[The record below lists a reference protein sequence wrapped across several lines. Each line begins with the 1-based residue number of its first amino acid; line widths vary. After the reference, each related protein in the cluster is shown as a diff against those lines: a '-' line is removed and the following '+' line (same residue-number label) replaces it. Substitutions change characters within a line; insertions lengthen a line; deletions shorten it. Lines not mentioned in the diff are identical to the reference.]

1 MDGGGPETTAAP
13 GTPPSGRAPWPPIDL
28 LARIRRDPRHMPERA
43 ALFAVD
49 RIGAESSERLA
60 RLRRSGSPRREVLE
74 TVVAHGVR
82 TAVVDGAFVGGP
94 FIALVPTAFCAALLA
109 QGRMVME
116 IGELSGRPATDPARA
131 ADLLFLQGVY
141 PTVEEAR
148 RALDALPPDDGPA
161 GPPGPPGPP
170 RAAEPPG
177 PPEEPP
183 RLSLREWGRVV
194 VRMAYV
200 LGVVTPSAPGPAP
213 GPRPGRY
220 LRWVAVALLVAVGVL
235 LPFVWVPVL
244 GFAYRSATLR
254 LAERAITH
262 FGASPGD
269 EDEDAA
275 DAAEGGRP
283 RRGRVRPLALLVAL
297 RTLAALLLPFAAAV
311 LLVVSGGRVAGHRW
325 LAVGAGLV
333 AVSLISCVVWR
344 FRQWRRTSG
353 RGRPAAGLTPGA
365 GPPPR

>member
-60 RLRRSGSPRREVLE
+60 RLRRTGKPRREVLE

-94 FIALVPTAFCAALLA
+94 FMALVPTAFCAALLA

-131 ADLLFLQGVY
+131 ADLLLLQGVY

-148 RALDALPPDDGPA
+148 SALDALPPDDGP
-161 GPPGPPGPP
+161 PPG
-170 RAAEPPG
+170 R
-177 PPEEPP
+177 
-183 RLSLREWGRVV
+183 RMSLREWVRVV

-200 LGVVTPSAPGPAP
+200 LGVVTPSAPEPAP

-220 LRWVAVALLVAVGVL
+220 LRWVAIALLVAVGIL

-269 EDEDAA
+269 EDAEDAP
-275 DAAEGGRP
+275 DGGRP
-283 RRGRVRPLALLVAL
+283 RRGRIRPLALLVAL
-297 RTLAALLLPFAAAV
+297 RTLAALLLPFMAAV

-325 LAVGAGLV
+325 LAVGVGLV
-333 AVSLISCVVWR
+333 VVSLISCVVWR

-353 RGRPAAGLTPGA
+353 RSRPAVGLTPGA
-365 GPPPR
+365 GPPPG